1 MSRMSNMGELEDT
14 EAFTIS
20 EHVAGFHYEYQDDC
34 PECFKENRLIQA
46 HKVVNGRDDMLN
58 KHPALTKLDQHLN
71 RE

>member
-1 MSRMSNMGELEDT
+1 MSRMSNLGEVEDT

-34 PECFKENRLIQA
+34 PECFRENRLIQA
-46 HKVVNGRDDMLN
+46 RRTVTHEEMLN